1 MIQTIIKCD
10 KCKKLI
16 DTKKFFMIGTQSKDG
31 SIKTLAHICPFCLEK
46 MRLAHIEKGKNK

>member
-46 MRLAHIEKGKNK
+46 MRLAHIEKGENK